1 MEVVVKNREN
11 ILQKKMTLKKELI
24 VEGESTFEDVVV
36 NGDVTN
42 KGDVVNEGDVTF
54 EGNVVMERAIK
65 NSAAVGTPL
74 DDEKLECIEYGDGVN
89 HVTRLFL
96 NSLTIGSA
104 VAAANL
110 AFGKLLYTLPAGAQI
125 IEAVYMRLSLK
136 STGAVTGDTPDV
148 GIGSVMAGGDVN
160 VLGGTGTFEDYITGQ
175 TSPALS
181 TGGTAPIE
189 VASGATA
196 GVLTGIAL
204 NLHAS
209 AKTVHLN
216 IADGWT
222 GAGDVVALGS
232 IVIVW
237 KTLY

>member
-11 ILQKKMTLKKELI
+11 ILQKKLTLQKELI
-24 VEGESTFEDVVV
+24 VEGES
-36 NGDVTN
+36 
-42 KGDVVNEGDVTF
+42 TF

-74 DDEKLECIEYGDGVN
+74 DDEKLECTEYGDGVN

-148 GIGSVMAGGDVN
+148 GIGSVIASGAVN

-196 GVLTGIAL
+196 GVLTGIAM

-237 KTLY
+237 KSLY